1 MGKRIRNKVRNIST
15 AFRLAQRLM
24 KGSRRQLYFLLAIVM
39 LFNIEVPLMM
49 PLILKSGFR
58 AVAENDMGA
67 LLRTAAGG
75 ICAFAVNFAVMYF
88 VNVYGD
94 AWVTKFAFHAAGN
107 SFRELGGLPV
117 ASIQAVHNDDDLFN
131 RIAAGTGNIMGF
143 YFSMVHLLGNGVA
156 VIVLTVM
163 LCLFSKVLGGFV
175 ILLVAAEFF
184 VVRLQLRYN
193 AAYTEKL
200 QRDKAESIR
209 KVRSLLEQM
218 SFHHHNQTWD
228 WMEKSYER
236 ARKQWFDTQER
247 KVLTNALLDSCLT
260 SVHGLFKA
268 GLIYGF
274 MVREETFSSYADDVA
289 ASFSTFSNLVEK
301 AKSFGGSVSQLPNFF
316 VPIGKL
322 NDILTGKPKPTEAVD
337 SDNLILEQVS
347 VMIGDRQ
354 ILRNVC
360 CRIPLGSRV
369 AVIGEN
375 GSGKSTFLKAIAGLY
390 ECQGEK
396 VYCLRRRAAYIPA
409 NELLFEGHTVA
420 ENISYGSRETK
431 GGTLMELLEELCFRD
446 REELCGKVPAQLS
459 GGEAKRIN
467 IARGLVGDAEV
478 ILADEPTS
486 SLDRETAVRVMEKI
500 LSLKDKT
507 VLYITHDPTFARLAD
522 EIIYMRDGEILQMI
536 GKGEFERNALFE
548 TWSCFATQP

>member
-39 LFNIEVPLMM
+39 LFNIEVQLMM

-156 VIVLTVM
+156 VIALTVM

-175 ILLVAAEFF
+175 IFLVAAEFF

-218 SFHHHNQTWD
+218 LFHHHNQTWD

-507 VLYITHDPTFARLAD
+507 VLYITHEPAFARLAD

-536 GKGEFERNALFE
+536 GKGELERNALFE